1 MAKTVR
7 KVKAIGSV
15 STEPVSLATARLH
28 LRLDTLGSPPSHPDD
43 ALVTALITV
52 AREAVENFT
61 ELTVAVNTFQMK
73 LDYFEDLAINLGT
86 FPVNSITSITYVDTN
101 GATQTLPSGDYVL
114 DTFSKPAQIV
124 LAYDKQWPPV
134 RNQPNAVTVTF
145 QAGFT
150 GNTSPVT
157 NVMPKALVQAM
168 LLTITDLYETRGD
181 LTYTNF
187 SKNSYSV
194 PVTAQYLMAPYRI
207 NMGP

>member
-1 MAKTVR
+1 MAQTVR

-101 GATQTLPSGDYVL
+101 GVTQTLPSGDYVL

-134 RNQPNAVTVTF
+134 RNQPNAITVTF

-181 LTYTNF
+181 LQYTQF

>member
-15 STEPVSLATARLH
+15 ATEPVSLATARLH
-28 LRLDTLGSPPSHPDD
+28 LRLDTMGSPPTHPDD

-61 ELTVAVNTFQMK
+61 ELTVAVNTFQLK
-73 LDYFEDLAINLGT
+73 LDFFQDLQIDLGT

-101 GATQTLPSGDYVL
+101 GATVTMPSTDYAL
-114 DTFSKPAQIV
+114 DTFSKPAQIA
-124 LAYDKQWPPV
+124 LAYDKTWPAV

-150 GNTSPVT
+150 GSASPA
-157 NVMPKALVQAM
+157 NIAPKALTQAM
-168 LLTITDLYETRGD
+168 LLTITDLYENRGAIG
-181 LTYTNF
+181 
-187 SKNSYSV
+187 SKQNYEI
-194 PVTAQYLMAPYRI
+194 PIMAQYLMIPYRI

>member
-7 KVKAIGSV
+7 KLKAIGSV
-15 STEPVSLATARLH
+15 ATEPVSLATARLH
-28 LRLDTLGSPPSHPDD
+28 LRLDTLGSPPTHPDD

-61 ELTVAVNTFQMK
+61 ELTVAVNTFQVK
-73 LDYFEDLAINLGT
+73 LDSFENLAIDLGT
-86 FPVNSITSITYVDTN
+86 YPVNSITSITYVDTN
-101 GATQTLPSGDYVL
+101 GATQTIPSADYVL

-157 NVMPKALVQAM
+157 NVMPKALIQAM
-168 LLTITDLYETRGD
+168 LLTITDLYENRGAIG
-181 LTYTNF
+181 
-187 SKNSYSV
+187 SKQNYEI
-194 PVTAQYLMAPYRI
+194 PVMAQYLMAPYRI

>member
-1 MAKTVR
+1 MSKTVR
-7 KVKAIGSV
+7 KLKAIGSV

-28 LRLDTLGSPPSHPDD
+28 LRLDTMGSPPTHPDD

-73 LDYFEDLAINLGT
+73 LDYFEELAINLGT

-157 NVMPKALVQAM
+157 NVMPKALTQAM
-168 LLTITDLYETRGD
+168 LLTITDLYENRGAIV
-181 LTYTNF
+181 
-187 SKNSYSV
+187 SKQNYEI
-194 PVTAQYLMAPYRI
+194 PVMAQYLMATYRI
-207 NMGP
+207 NMGL

>member
-1 MAKTVR
+1 MSQTVR

-15 STEPVSLATARLH
+15 ATEPVSLATARLH
-28 LRLDTLGSPPSHPDD
+28 LRLDTSGSPPTHPDD
-43 ALVTALITV
+43 ALVEALISV
-52 AREAVENFT
+52 AREAVESFT

-73 LDYFEDLAINLGT
+73 LDYFENLAINLGT
-86 FPVNSITSITYVDTN
+86 FPVNSITSIVYVDTN
-101 GATQTLPSGDYVL
+101 GANQTLSVNDYVL

-124 LAYDKQWPPV
+124 LAYDKNWPAV

-157 NVMPKALVQAM
+157 NVIPKALRQAM
-168 LLTITDLYETRGD
+168 LLTITDLYENRGAIG
-181 LTYTNF
+181 
-187 SKNSYSV
+187 SKQNYEI
-194 PVTAQYLMAPYRI
+194 PIMAQYLMAPYRI

>member
-1 MAKTVR
+1 M
-7 KVKAIGSV
+7 
-15 STEPVSLATARLH
+15 
-28 LRLDTLGSPPSHPDD
+28 GSPPTHPDD

-73 LDYFEDLAINLGT
+73 LDYFQDLQIDLGT

-101 GATQTLPSGDYVL
+101 GATVTMPSSDYVL
-114 DTFSKPAQIV
+114 DTFSKPAQIT
-124 LAYDKQWPPV
+124 LAYDKTWPAV

-150 GNTSPVT
+150 GNASPVT
-157 NVMPKALVQAM
+157 NAVPKALTQAM
-168 LLTITDLYETRGD
+168 LLTITDLYENRGAIG
-181 LTYTNF
+181 
-187 SKNSYSV
+187 SKQNYEI
-194 PVTAQYLMAPYRI
+194 PIMAQYLMIPYRI

>member
-15 STEPVSLATARLH
+15 ATEPVSLSTARLH
-28 LRLDTLGSPPSHPDD
+28 LRLDTMGSPPTHPDD

-73 LDYFEDLAINLGT
+73 LDYFADLAIDLGT
-86 FPVNSITSITYVDTN
+86 YPVNSITSITYVDTN
-101 GATQTLPSGDYVL
+101 GATVTMPSSDYVL
-114 DTFSKPAQIV
+114 DTFSKPAQIT
-124 LAYDKQWPPV
+124 LAYDKTWPAV

-150 GNTSPVT
+150 GNASPVT
-157 NVMPKALVQAM
+157 NAVPKALTQAM
-168 LLTITDLYETRGD
+168 LLTITDLYENRGAIG
-181 LTYTNF
+181 
-187 SKNSYSV
+187 SKQNYEI
-194 PVTAQYLMAPYRI
+194 PIMAQYLMAPYRI

>member
-7 KVKAIGSV
+7 KLKAIGSV
-15 STEPVSLATARLH
+15 ATEPVSLATARLH
-28 LRLDTLGSPPSHPDD
+28 LRLDTMGSPPTHPDD

-52 AREAVENFT
+52 ARESVENFT

-73 LDYFEDLAINLGT
+73 LDYFEELAINLGT

-134 RNQPNAVTVTF
+134 RNQPNAITVTF

-150 GNTSPVT
+150 GNTSPVA
-157 NVMPKALVQAM
+157 NVLPKALTQAM
-168 LLTITDLYETRGD
+168 LLTITDLYENRGAIG
-181 LTYTNF
+181 
-187 SKNSYSV
+187 SKQNYEI
-194 PVTAQYLMAPYRI
+194 PVMAQYLMATYRI